1 MSRDR
6 QSSSPGAAAVDGAR
20 TMDGAA
26 ADRLAV
32 AFLKHRFASA
42 LRLGDD
48 RTATRLRAQLDR
60 LMNGKAAAA
69 PPTDPELPPAA

>member
-1 MSRDR
+1 M
-6 QSSSPGAAAVDGAR
+6 DGAR
-20 TMDGAA
+20 TTDGAA
-26 ADRLAV
+26 PDRLAV
-32 AFLKHRFASA
+32 AFLKRRFASA

-69 PPTDPELPPAA
+69 PPPDPELPPAA

>member
-1 MSRDR
+1 
-6 QSSSPGAAAVDGAR
+6 
-20 TMDGAA
+20 MDGAA

-32 AFLKHRFASA
+32 AFLKRRFASA

-69 PPTDPELPPAA
+69 PPPDPELPPAA